1 MNSTRPNGVA
11 LCITELDVGGAERCC
26 AEIAARLDRRR
37 FLPVVYALS
46 PPPADRQRSLL
57 PRLEK
62 AAVPVHFL
70 GGRGARDVVR
80 VTGLLRQHL
89 KCQQPEV
96 VQSFL
101 FHANLVARFAVP
113 RRQRPQVACGIRVAE
128 RAAGWHLT
136 LDRLTARRVDGYV
149 CVSQQV
155 ADFSRDT
162 ARLPANKLRVIPNGV
177 DIQAFF
183 AVPPADLAQFGIPAG
198 QKVIVA
204 VGRLE
209 HQKGLDRLLPLAER
223 WRAGQLADWRL
234 LIVGDG
240 PLRGQ
245 LQSQF
250 TEAGAAARVHFAG
263 WRGDVPAILRA
274 CQLLVLPS
282 RWEGMPNVVLEAMA
296 AGLPVAATDVEG
308 VREIL
313 GPLTDEQ
320 VVASQDGPSFAELVH
335 RLASDEPRR
344 RELAQR
350 NRARAGEQFSL
361 DAMVRQYEDFWERLL
376 HRPR

>member
-1 MNSTRPNGVA
+1 MNPTRPNGVA

-70 GGRGARDVVR
+70 GGRGARDIVR

-89 KCQQPEV
+89 KHQQPAV

-128 RAAGWHLT
+128 RASRWHLA

-155 ADFSRDT
+155 ADFSRHT
-162 ARLPANKLRVIPNGV
+162 AKLPASKLHVIPNGV
-177 DIQAFF
+177 DIQAFS
-183 AVPPADLAQFGIPAG
+183 AAPSADLTQFGIPAG
-198 QKVIVA
+198 QNVIVA

-240 PLRGQ
+240 PLRGE
-245 LQSQF
+245 LQRQF
-250 TEAGAAARVHFAG
+250 TKAGAAARVHFAG
-263 WRGDVPAILRA
+263 WRSDVPAILRA
-274 CQLLVLPS
+274 CQLLTLPS

-313 GPLTDEQ
+313 GPLSDEQ
-320 VVASQDGPSFAELVH
+320 VIANQDGPALAELVH
-335 RLASDEPRR
+335 RLAVDEPRR
-344 RELAQR
+344 QDLAQR
-350 NRARAGEQFSL
+350 NQARAGEQFSL
-361 DAMVRQYEDFWERLL
+361 DAMVRQYEDFWEQLL
-376 HRPR
+376 QRPR